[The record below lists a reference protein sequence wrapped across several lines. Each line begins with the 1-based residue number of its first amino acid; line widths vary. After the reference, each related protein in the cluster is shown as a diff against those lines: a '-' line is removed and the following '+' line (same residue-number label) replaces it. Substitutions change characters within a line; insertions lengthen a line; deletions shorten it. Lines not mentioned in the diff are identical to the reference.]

1 MVSIM
6 KIIVNGCG
14 KIGTTILA
22 NLVAEGHDVTAVD
35 TNPDVI
41 QKLTNIYDVI
51 GVCGNGADSDIL
63 SEANAGAHDL
73 LISTTSSDEINML
86 TCFLAKRMGVENTV
100 ARVRNPEYNDKSLG
114 FMRQQ
119 LEISLI
125 INPELMAA
133 HELFNVLKL
142 PSAAKIENF
151 SVRNFEIV
159 EFRIKEGSV
168 LDGLKIFELRSKF
181 KAKFLICA
189 VQRGDKAY
197 IPDGRFELKSGD
209 KIGVTASPSEILRL
223 FSEMGMK
230 QASAKKVMILGG
242 SKTAVYLA
250 KQLCTV
256 GNAVTIV
263 EKDRKKCEELTE
275 ELPKALVVCGDGSSQ
290 ELLIEEGLSSVDA
303 VIALTG
309 LDELNILISSYASSQ
324 KVPKVIAKI
333 NRQEL
338 IPLAEHWGLDTVVSP
353 RKTISNTVVRYAR
366 ALENSQ
372 GSSVETLYKLMDDRV
387 EALEFIAKPG
397 LDILDVQFKDLKL
410 KTNVLI
416 AGIFRDRKVIIP
428 TGTDMI
434 TAGDKV
440 IVFAAEHRINNLSD
454 IAR

>member
-1 MVSIM
+1 M

-22 NLVAEGHDVTAVD
+22 SLVSEGHDVTAID
-35 TNPDVI
+35 TNHEVI
-41 QKLTNIYDVI
+41 EKLTNIYDVI
-51 GVCGNGADSDIL
+51 GICGNGADSDVL
-63 SEANAGAHDL
+63 SEINAGSYDL
-73 LISTTSSDEINML
+73 LISTTASDEINML
-86 TCFLAKRMGVENTV
+86 TCFFAKRMGVEHTV
-100 ARVRNPEYNDKSLG
+100 ARIRNPEYNDKSLS
-114 FMRQQ
+114 FMKSE
-119 LEISLI
+119 LDISLI

-159 EFRIKEGSV
+159 EFKIREDSI
-168 LDGLKIFELRSKF
+168 LDGLKIYELRNKF

-189 VQRGDKAY
+189 VQRGEEAY
-197 IPDGRFELKSGD
+197 IPDGNFMLKSGD
-209 KIGVTASPSEILRL
+209 KIGVTATPSEILHL
-223 FSEMGMK
+223 FSELGMRK
-230 QASAKKVMILGG
+230 ASAKKVMILGG

-250 KQLCTV
+250 KQLSSV
-256 GNAVTIV
+256 GNSVTLI
-263 EKDRKKCEELTE
+263 EKERQKCDELVE
-275 ELPKALVVCGDGSSQ
+275 ELPKALIVCGDGSSQ
-290 ELLIEEGLSSVDA
+290 EVLIEEGLGSVDA

-324 KVPKVIAKI
+324 KVPKVVAKI

-353 RKTISNTVVRYAR
+353 RKTISNTIVRYAR

-372 GSSVETLYKLMDDRV
+372 GSSVETLYKLMDDKV

-397 LDILDVQFKDLKL
+397 LDILDIQFKDLKL
-410 KTNVLI
+410 KSNILI
-416 AGIFRDRKVIIP
+416 AGIVRDRKVIIP
-428 TGTDMI
+428 TGIDMI

-440 IVFAAEHRINNLSD
+440 VVLAANHRINDLSD

>member
-1 MVSIM
+1 M

-22 NLVAEGHDVTAVD
+22 NLVSEGHDVTAID
-35 TNPDVI
+35 TNPEVI
-41 QKLTNIYDVI
+41 EKLTNIYDVI
-51 GVCGNGADSDIL
+51 GVCGNGADSDVL
-63 SEANAGAHDL
+63 QEANAGSYDL
-73 LISTTSSDEINML
+73 LISTTASDEINML
-86 TCFLAKRMGVENTV
+86 TCFFAKRLGVENTV
-100 ARVRNPEYNDKSLG
+100 ARVRNPEYNDKSLS
-114 FMRQQ
+114 FMKSE
-119 LEISLI
+119 LDISLI

-133 HELFNVLKL
+133 QELFNVLKL

-151 SVRNFEIV
+151 SVRNFEVV
-159 EFRIKEGSV
+159 EFKIREDSV
-168 LDGLKIFELRSKF
+168 LDGLKIYEIRSKF

-189 VQRGDKAY
+189 VQRGEEAY
-197 IPDGRFELKSGD
+197 IPDGSFVLKSGD

-223 FSEMGMK
+223 FSELGMRK
-230 QASAKKVMILGG
+230 ASAKKVMILGG

-250 KQLCTV
+250 KQLCAV
-256 GNAVTIV
+256 GNSVTIV
-263 EKDRKKCEELTE
+263 EKDRQKCEELTE
-275 ELPKALVVCGDGSSQ
+275 DLKKALIVCGDGSSQ
-290 ELLIEEGLSSVDA
+290 EVLTEEGLGSVDA

-338 IPLAEHWGLDTVVSP
+338 IPLAEHWGLDTIVSP
-353 RKTISNTVVRYAR
+353 RKTISNTIVRYAR

-372 GSSVETLYKLMDDRV
+372 GSSVETLYKLMDDKV

-397 LDILDVQFKDLKL
+397 LDILDIQFKDLKL
-410 KTNVLI
+410 KSNVLI
-416 AGIFRDRKVIIP
+416 AGIVRDRKVIIP
-428 TGTDMI
+428 SGADMI

-440 IVFAAEHRINNLSD
+440 IVFAANHRINDLSD

>member
-1 MVSIM
+1 M

-14 KIGTTILA
+14 KIGSTILA
-22 NLVAEGHDVTAVD
+22 NLVSEGHDVTAID
-35 TNPDVI
+35 INPQVI
-41 QKLTNIYDVI
+41 EKLTNIYDVI

-63 SEANAGAHDL
+63 QEANVKNNDL
-73 LISTTSSDEINML
+73 IISTTSSDEINML

-100 ARVRNPEYNDKSLG
+100 ARVRNPEYNDKSLN

-142 PSAAKIENF
+142 PSAAKIESF

-159 EFRIKEGSV
+159 EFKIKDGSV
-168 LDGLKIFELRSKF
+168 LDGLKIYELRNKF

-189 VQRGDKAY
+189 VQRGEEAY
-197 IPDGRFELKSGD
+197 IPDGSFVLKSGD
-209 KIGVTASPSEILRL
+209 KIGVTATPSEILRL
-223 FSEMGMK
+223 FSELGMK

-250 KQLCTV
+250 KHLCSV
-256 GNAVTIV
+256 GNSVTVI
-263 EKDRKKCEELTE
+263 EKDRQKCEELTE
-275 ELPKALVVCGDGSSQ
+275 ELPKALIVCGDGSSQ
-290 ELLIEEGLSSVDA
+290 ELLIEEGLTSVDA

-324 KVPKVIAKI
+324 KVPKTIAKI

-338 IPLAEHWGLDTVVSP
+338 IPLAEHWGLDTIVSP

-372 GSSVETLYKLMDDRV
+372 GSSVETLYKLMDDKV

-397 LDILDVQFKDLKL
+397 LDILDIEFKDLKL
-410 KTNVLI
+410 KSNILI
-416 AGIFRDRKVIIP
+416 AGIVRDRKVIIP
-428 TGTDMI
+428 TGADMI

-440 IVFAAEHRINNLSD
+440 IVFASNHRINDLSD

>member
-1 MVSIM
+1 M

-22 NLVAEGHDVTAVD
+22 NLVSEGHDVTAID
-35 TNPDVI
+35 TNPEVI
-41 QKLTNIYDVI
+41 EKLTNIYDVI
-51 GVCGNGADSDIL
+51 GVCGNGADSDVL
-63 SEANAGAHDL
+63 REANAGSYDL
-73 LISTTSSDEINML
+73 LISTTASDEINML
-86 TCFLAKRMGVENTV
+86 TCFFAKRLGVENTV
-100 ARVRNPEYNDKSLG
+100 ARVRNPEYNDKSLS
-114 FMRQQ
+114 FMRGE

-133 HELFNVLKL
+133 QELFNVLKL
-142 PSAAKIENF
+142 PSAAKIESF

-159 EFRIKEGSV
+159 EFKIREDSV
-168 LDGLKIFELRSKF
+168 LDGLKIYELRNKF

-189 VQRGDKAY
+189 VQRGEEAY
-197 IPDGRFELKSGD
+197 IPDGNFELKSGD
-209 KIGVTASPSEILRL
+209 KIGVTATPAEIIRL
-223 FSEMGMK
+223 FNELGMK
-230 QASAKKVMILGG
+230 QSSAKKVMILGG

-250 KQLCTV
+250 KQLCSV
-256 GNAVTIV
+256 GNSVTVV
-263 EKDRKKCEELTE
+263 EKNRQKCEELTE
-275 ELPKALVVCGDGSSQ
+275 DLPKALIVCGDGSSQ
-290 ELLIEEGLSSVDA
+290 EVLTEEGLGSVDA

-353 RKTISNTVVRYAR
+353 RKTISNTIVRYAR

-372 GSSVETLYKLMDDRV
+372 GSSVETLYKLMDDKV
-387 EALEFIAKPG
+387 EALEFIAKPDLEI
-397 LDILDVQFKDLKL
+397 LDIQFKDLKL
-410 KTNVLI
+410 KSNILI
-416 AGIFRDRKVIIP
+416 AGIVRDRKVIIP
-428 TGTDMI
+428 TGADMI

-440 IVFAAEHRINNLSD
+440 IVLAANHRINDLSD